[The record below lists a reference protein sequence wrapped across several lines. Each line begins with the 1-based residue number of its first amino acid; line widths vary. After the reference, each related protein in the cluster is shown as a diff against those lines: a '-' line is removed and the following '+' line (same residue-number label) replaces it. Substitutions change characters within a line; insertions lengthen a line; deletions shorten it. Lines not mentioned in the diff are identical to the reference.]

1 MILYKYFTHKGN
13 IRIEN
18 QDYYGHLEL
27 GESNLFIVCDGM
39 GGAQT
44 GATASQLCVDVMK
57 ESFQVTDDRI

>member
-27 GESNLFIVCDGM
+27 GESNLFIVCDGI
-39 GGAQT
+39 GACT
-44 GATASQLCVDVMK
+44 GRFNGTFIK
-57 ESFQVTDDRI
+57 DRIT

>member
-27 GESNLFIVCDGM
+27 GESNLFIVCDGIGPALEDLM
-39 GGAQT
+39 DLFAEKG
-44 GATASQLCVDVMK
+44 
-57 ESFQVTDDRI
+57 

>member
-27 GESNLFIVCDGM
+27 GESNLFIVCDGI
-39 GGAQT
+39 GVRT
-44 GATASQLCVDVMK
+44 GRFNGPVCR
-57 ESFQVTDDRI
+57 ERIA